1 MIRGLS
7 IIAVAATGVSASAFA
22 EPAKQVD
29 LNAKPGHQAVLDSTS
44 GAMEARQHL
53 VRQGYIN
60 ISDLQKDADGRWT
73 GTASKDG
80 KTLVVAI
87 DLRKPNPAVETK
99 AN

>member
-29 LNAKPGHQAVLDSTS
+29 VEAKPGQAAVLKETS

-53 VRQGYIN
+53 IRQGYIN
-60 ISDLQKDADGRWT
+60 VSDLQKDADGRWT

-80 KTLVVAI
+80 KTLFVAI
-87 DLRKPNPAVETK
+87 DLRKPNPTAETT
-99 AN
+99 N